1 MRGDGWEGSVIMS
14 LKCDG
19 KYLMVNAMEKGWS
32 AQGGTDPFGWASKAD
47 GLCSSILSLLSLKS
61 AKDFYFSVVFTICC
75 YHNL

>member
-1 MRGDGWEGSVIMS
+1 MRGDGWEGSVITS

-47 GLCSSILSLLSLKS
+47 GLSGSILSLLSLKS
-61 AKDFYFSVVFTICC
+61 AKDFYFSGVFTI
-75 YHNL
+75 